1 MEEAV
6 VVRAQAQAVD
16 AFKKGREAEAG
27 EVCRGLVKTHHPGG
41 RLGGA
46 KLGPASGVVGSA
58 MLVTFPDVLTAQRGG
73 EVFRAD
79 ESAKAVAKQRRK

>member
-1 MEEAV
+1 MLQEG
-6 VVRAQAQAVD
+6 
-16 AFKKGREAEAG
+16 KGEAG

-58 MLVTFPDVLTAQRGG
+58 MLVTFPDVLTVAVRC
-73 EVFRAD
+73 FAD
-79 ESAKAVAKQRRK
+79 ESAKAVESRGVSEV

>member
-1 MEEAV
+1 MISHKVARKRWKGVQSGSCGEERSASC
-6 VVRAQAQAVD
+6 RCFQEG
-16 AFKKGREAEAG
+16 KGEAG

-58 MLVTFPDVLTAQRGG
+58 MLVTFP
-73 EVFRAD
+73 
-79 ESAKAVAKQRRK
+79 